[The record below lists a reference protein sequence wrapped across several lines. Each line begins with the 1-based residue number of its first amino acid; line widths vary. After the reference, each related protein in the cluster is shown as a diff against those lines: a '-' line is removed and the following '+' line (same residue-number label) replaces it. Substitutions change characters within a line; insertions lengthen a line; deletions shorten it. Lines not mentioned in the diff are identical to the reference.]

1 LDLFDYPLSYIEVA
15 RQTGVA
21 RKSDMSHHFPT
32 ETPKEI
38 IVIGG
43 GMGGMAVAARLA
55 KKGHRVSLF
64 EASNHLGGKCRTE
77 EIDGFKFDTGPSLL
91 TLPAVYRD
99 LFIKTGKRLEHLVE
113 LKPVDPAFSY
123 IFADGKRVTFPNL
136 SHRGTVKEISDAFGS
151 QAGEDWHAILSRAE
165 LMWESAR
172 ETFIEG
178 ELRSIWPFI
187 RRRTFFSDLKTIAP
201 WRSLNSLVNKYTEDP
216 YLRSIIWRYATYTG
230 SDPRRVPAVLLT
242 IAFVEEAFGAWHVSG
257 GLGQLANKLAARL
270 GELGVNIQLNSP
282 VAAITTSNGRATGI
296 RLADGR
302 EISAAIVI
310 SNSDAYELY
319 GSLLPHSRKS
329 ARPRRSLRRA
339 TPSLSGF
346 SLQLGLRGKS
356 GLDHHTV
363 FFPAD
368 YAAEFDAIF
377 KDQIPPTDPSIY
389 ICNPADSQMLPNE
402 DSESWFILINAPRHN
417 PGAGFDWNAPGF
429 SERYANSI
437 IDKLEA
443 RGLEIRSRLVAM
455 KIRTPADLE
464 REVRAPGGSIYG
476 TSSNGARSAFLR
488 ARNRSPIENLFCVGG
503 SAHPGG
509 GLPLVAISAEI
520 VAAAIEGQRADGAH

>member
-1 LDLFDYPLSYIEVA
+1 
-15 RQTGVA
+15 
-21 RKSDMSHHFPT
+21 MSHHSPT
-32 ETPKEI
+32 RSPKKI
-38 IVIGG
+38 LVIGG
-43 GMGGMAVAARLA
+43 GMGGMAAAARLA

-64 EASNHLGGKCRTE
+64 EASDHLGGKCRTE

-113 LKPVDPAFSY
+113 LKPVDPAFTY
-123 IFADGKRVTFPNL
+123 IFADDKRVTFPNL
-136 SHRGTVKEISDAFGS
+136 SHRGTVDAISAAFGAK
-151 QAGEDWHAILSRAE
+151 AGGDWHALLSRAE
-165 LMWESAR
+165 AMWESAR

-178 ELRSIWPFI
+178 ELRSVWPFI
-187 RRRTFFSDLKTIAP
+187 RRRTFFADLRTIAP
-201 WRSLNSLVNKYTEDP
+201 WRSLSSLVDQYTDDP
-216 YLRSIIWRYATYTG
+216 YLRNIIWRYATYTG

-257 GLGQLANKLAARL
+257 GLGQLANRLALRI
-270 GELGVNIQLNSP
+270 GELGVDVHLNTE
-282 VAAITTSNGRATGI
+282 VAAITTSNGRATGV
-296 RLADGR
+296 RLVDGSETSAD
-302 EISAAIVI
+302 IVI

-329 ARPRRSLRRA
+329 ARPRRALRRA

-356 GLDHHTV
+356 EIDHHTV
-363 FFPAD
+363 FFPHD

-377 KDQIPPTDPSIY
+377 RDQLPPADPSIY
-389 ICNPADSQMLPNE
+389 ICNPDDPELLPNQ

-417 PGAGFDWNAPGF
+417 PGAGFDWDTPGF

-443 RGLEIRSRLVAM
+443 RGLEIRNRLVTM

-488 ARNRSPIENLFCVGG
+488 ARNRSPIANLFCVGG

-509 GLPLVAISAEI
+509 GLPLVALSAEI
-520 VAAAIEGQRADGAH
+520 VATAIEEQEEDGAH